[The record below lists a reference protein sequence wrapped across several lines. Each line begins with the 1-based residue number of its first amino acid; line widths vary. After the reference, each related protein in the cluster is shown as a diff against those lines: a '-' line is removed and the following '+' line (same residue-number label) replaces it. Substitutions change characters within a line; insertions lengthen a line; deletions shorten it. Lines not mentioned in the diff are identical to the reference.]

1 MFSHTELTTAKPTE
15 AEKSREVGGVHVSQR
30 IQRLIQTG
38 GISSR
43 YRLSDSATKINYHIL

>member
-1 MFSHTELTTAKPTE
+1 MFSHMEVTKAKPTE

-30 IQRLIQTG
+30 IQRLIQTE

-43 YRLSDSATKINYHIL
+43 DRLGH